1 MKCKPSVSWS
11 FQYTYI
17 FLPFCLSVVVGLLFL
32 GAISLIPPLVN
43 SQAFCIGNNALCVY
57 SQQIQNSSTIQFRV
71 EVNQPS
77 PSSSSKHKNVGW
89 ASFGLAKP
97 TSDSNM
103 NGEVFVMWK
112 NPTDNSITLSRRDAM
127 GEVMPLA
134 VNNQSFTVVIPSETG
149 ADSNGFHVTFQRPM
163 ASDTSFA
170 NEVSLVNG
178 KLQTMIWAY
187 GPQPSSSSFAAT

>member
-1 MKCKPSVSWS
+1 
-11 FQYTYI
+11 
-17 FLPFCLSVVVGLLFL
+17 
-32 GAISLIPPLVN
+32 
-43 SQAFCIGNNALCVY
+43 
-57 SQQIQNSSTIQFRV
+57 
-71 EVNQPS
+71 
-77 PSSSSKHKNVGW
+77 
-89 ASFGLAKP
+89 
-97 TSDSNM
+97 M